1 MYAKWIRIVAPM
13 LVFAGAAGLLAP
25 YVFNIGPS
33 TVRVIILSTG
43 MALLISGFEV
53 LGAVLLKRR
62 VSARKIVLVFGAS
75 ILFFSLTELF
85 VDQMQLGILIPVTI
99 AVFILACVIAVRR
112 RVQNKKV
119 EER

>member
-25 YVFNIGPS
+25 YVFNIGPR

-53 LGAVLLKRR
+53 LGAVLLKRS
-62 VSARKIVLVFGAS
+62 VSARKILLVFGAS
-75 ILFFSLTELF
+75 LLFFSLTALF
-85 VDQMQLGILIPVTI
+85 AHHTQLRSLSPITL
-99 AVFILACVIAVRR
+99 
-112 RVQNKKV
+112 
-119 EER
+119 